1 MCPLS
6 APRLKFHVARLE
18 IVNASWREP
27 DSSDLF
33 RGLAPS
39 LRAMFLWDF
48 SISRFDQSRNLLR
61 PQMRDYEVRSALSKS
76 SDDFISGGEG
86 RYHRIVMRP
95 ASLLEDGRERPHE
108 F

>member
-39 LRAMFLWDF
+39 LRAMVLWDF
-48 SISRFDQSRNLLR
+48 SISRFDQCRNLIR
-61 PQMRDYEVRSALSKS
+61 PQIWDYEVRSAFSKS
-76 SDDFISGGEG
+76 SDDFISGGKG
-86 RYHRIVMRP
+86 RYHQILMRP